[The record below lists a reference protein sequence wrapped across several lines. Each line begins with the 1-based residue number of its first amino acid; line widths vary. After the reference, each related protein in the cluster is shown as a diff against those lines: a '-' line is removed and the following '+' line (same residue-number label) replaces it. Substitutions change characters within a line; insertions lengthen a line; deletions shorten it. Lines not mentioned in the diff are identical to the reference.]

1 MYIVILK
8 ISRRMENADQ
18 RKLLS
23 ALCHGAIFFSSM
35 VVSIAIPLVI
45 LFTTEDS
52 VVKANARESV
62 NFCINLYIYGLVA
75 AMLTIVLIGIP
86 LLFALGLISI
96 IMPII
101 ALVKILD
108 SPDEPYRYPFIF
120 RIV

>member
-1 MYIVILK
+1 
-8 ISRRMENADQ
+8 MENADQ

-45 LFTTEDS
+45 LFTTKDS
-52 VVKANARESV
+52 VVKANAKESV
-62 NFCINLYIYGLVA
+62 NFCINLYIYGLIG
-75 AMLTIVLIGIP
+75 AMLTVVLIGFLILP
-86 LLFALGLISI
+86 IVVLISI
-96 IMPII
+96 VMPII

-108 SPDEPYRYPFIF
+108 NPDEPYRYPFIF